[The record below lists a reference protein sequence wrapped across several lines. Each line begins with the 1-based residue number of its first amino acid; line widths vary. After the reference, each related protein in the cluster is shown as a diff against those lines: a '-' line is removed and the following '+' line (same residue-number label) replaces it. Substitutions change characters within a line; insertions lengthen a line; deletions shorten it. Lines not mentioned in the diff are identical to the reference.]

1 MKIAIF
7 TETYLPYI
15 NGVVT
20 HVKLLREGL
29 IKMGHKVL
37 IVTADTEG
45 NTHSIKDGV
54 LKCPALEFKKLYGY
68 GLASPIS
75 PTLERF
81 IKAFKPDII
90 HIEQEFGLGLEGI
103 RCARKF
109 NIPLVYTLHTL
120 YDYYMYYIAPKPL
133 TGIATKLSHRYF
145 RFVANRA
152 DIITGPSQK
161 CADYLKNAGVK
172 KDVHVIPNPVEIDD
186 FKADSITEDEK
197 KALREKLGI
206 PENAFLGI
214 FCGRLGKEKMVDEL
228 LEIYKDHTDS
238 DTYLL
243 VAGGG
248 PSMEELEALS
258 KEYGLT
264 ERVIFTGA
272 VPHEELA
279 PYYAISDFYAT
290 ASVSDTYSISML
302 EAQASGLYVLQK
314 YDIKNSYQTR
324 EGINGE
330 LFRDGKEFREIV
342 HKLKSM
348 TPEERELLGEKV
360 RSSVKERSSSS
371 IAKSMSE
378 LYELAIERKKMGIH
392 SKYL

>member
-20 HVKLLREGL
+20 HIKLLREGL

-37 IVTADTEG
+37 IVTADTEKH
-45 NTHSIKDGV
+45 THSLKDGI
-54 LKCPALEFKKLYGY
+54 LRCPALEFKKLYGY
-68 GLASPIS
+68 GLASPVS

-81 IKAFKPDII
+81 IKSFKPDII

-109 NIPLVYTLHTL
+109 DIPLVYTLHTL
-120 YDYYMYYIAPKPL
+120 YDYYVYYIAPKPL
-133 TGIATKLSHRYF
+133 TDVATRLSHKYL
-145 RFVANRA
+145 RFVANKA
-152 DIITGPSQK
+152 DIITGPSEK

-172 KDVHVIPNPVEIDD
+172 KKVHVIPNPVEIDD
-186 FKADSITEDEK
+186 FKADSITSEEK
-197 KALREKLGI
+197 NALRKKLGI

-228 LEIYKDHTDS
+228 LSIYKDYADEN
-238 DTYLL
+238 TYLL
-243 VAGGG
+243 IAGGG
-248 PSMEELEALS
+248 PSMEELQKIAE
-258 KEYGLT
+258 EYGLLN
-264 ERVIFTGA
+264 RVIFTGA
-272 VPHEELA
+272 VPHEKLA

-302 EAQASGLYVLQK
+302 EAQATGLYVLQK

-324 EGINGE
+324 EGVNGE
-330 LFRDGKEFREIV
+330 LFSDGKEFAAIV
-342 HKLKSM
+342 DKLRNMSE
-348 TPEERELLGEKV
+348 EERETLSEKV

-371 IAKSMSE
+371 IAKSMTE
-378 LYELAIERKKMGIH
+378 LYKLAIERKKLGIH